1 MTSTLPPPA
10 LDRRF
15 QISDV
20 DEARQY
26 VATVYGDVTLE
37 PTERREPF
45 QWNVK
50 RASVG
55 PIHIASSWFRGGAR
69 FLTEDANDR
78 YFIFFSRKHQGELR
92 VGVDV
97 PIIPGRAAALRSPS
111 SPGDLRVESD
121 YQPMTLAFERA
132 TLEAEFRALTG
143 SSRRFAL
150 TFEPGMPTTSGVGAR
165 IQRLVGFIFN
175 ELNEDD
181 NNLDSPLVA
190 ARYADA
196 LIFSL
201 LEGVPHSCAA
211 LLPSRIRAVAPGH
224 VRLAAEYL
232 EANAAEPVRLAE
244 LSKLT
249 GMSVRSIQAG
259 FKAMYRC
266 SPMAFL
272 KERRLELARNRLLCA
287 APGTTT
293 VAAIALDCGFSH
305 LGRFSGLY
313 RARFGESPSATVR
326 RAPRT
331 ARSG

>member
-1 MTSTLPPPA
+1 MTSTVRATDP
-10 LDRRF
+10 DRRF
-15 QISDV
+15 QILDV

-37 PTERREPF
+37 PTERRAPF

-69 FLTEDANDR
+69 FLTEEANER
-78 YFIFFSRKHQGELR
+78 YFMFFSRKHHGELR

-132 TLEAEFRALTG
+132 TLDAAFRALTG
-143 SSRRFAL
+143 SSRRFDL
-150 TFEPGMPTTSGVGAR
+150 RFEPGLSTTFGVGAR
-165 IQRLVGFIFN
+165 IQRLVAFIFN
-175 ELNEDD
+175 ELDHDD
-181 NNLDSPLVA
+181 NNLDSPLIA
-190 ARYADA
+190 AHYADA
-196 LIFSL
+196 VIFSL
-201 LEGVPHSCAA
+201 LESVPHSCTA
-211 LLPSRIRAVAPGH
+211 LLPSRFCAATPGH
-224 VRLAAEYL
+224 VRVAAEYL

-244 LSKLT
+244 LAKLT

-259 FKAMYRC
+259 FKARYGC

-272 KERRLELARNRLLCA
+272 KQRRLELARNQLLSA
-287 APGTTT
+287 TPGTTT
-293 VAAIALDCGFSH
+293 VSEVALDCGFSH
-305 LGRFSGLY
+305 LGRFSALY

-326 RAPRT
+326 RAARS

>member
-1 MTSTLPPPA
+1 MLSTAPSPN
-10 LDRRF
+10 RHF

-26 VATVYGDVTLE
+26 VNTVYGNVTLE

-45 QWNVK
+45 QWSVK
-50 RASVG
+50 RAAVG
-55 PIHIASSWFRGGAR
+55 PIYIASSWFRGGAR
-69 FLTEDANDR
+69 FNTEDANER
-78 YFIFFSRKHQGELR
+78 YFLFFSRKHQGELR
-92 VGVDV
+92 VGVDA

-111 SPGDLRVESD
+111 TPGDLRVESD
-121 YQPMTLAFERA
+121 YQPVTLAFERA

-150 TFEPGMPTTSGVGAR
+150 TFEPGLPTTAGVGAR

-181 NNLDSPLVA
+181 SSLDSPLIA
-190 ARYADA
+190 AHYADA

-211 LLPSRIRAVAPGH
+211 LLPSRIRAAAPVH
-224 VRLAAEYL
+224 VRLIAEYL
-232 EANAAEPVRLAE
+232 EANAAEPVHMAE

-259 FKAMYRC
+259 FKATYGC

-272 KERRLELARNRLLCA
+272 KVRRLELARKRLLCA
-287 APGTTT
+287 VPGTTS
-293 VAAIALDCGFSH
+293 VAKIALDCGFSH

-326 RAPRT
+326 RV

>member
-1 MTSTLPPPA
+1 MASTTLSPA
-10 LDRRF
+10 PDRHF

-26 VATVYGDVTLE
+26 VATVYGKVTLE
-37 PTERREPF
+37 PTERRAPF
-45 QWNVK
+45 QWSVK

-55 PIHIASSWFRGGAR
+55 PIYIASSWFRGGAR

-111 SPGDLRVESD
+111 TPGDLCVESD
-121 YQPMTLAFERA
+121 YQPLTLSFERA

-143 SSRRFAL
+143 SSKRFAL
-150 TFEPGMPTTSGVGAR
+150 TFEPGISTTSGVGAR
-165 IQRLVGFIFN
+165 LQRLVGFIFN

-181 NNLDSPLVA
+181 NSLGSPLIA
-190 ARYADA
+190 AHYADA

-201 LEGVPHSCAA
+201 LDGVPHNCAA
-211 LLPSRIRAVAPGH
+211 LLPSRIRAAAPVH
-224 VRLAAEYL
+224 VRLIAEYL
-232 EANAAEPVRLAE
+232 EANAADPIRLAE

-249 GMSVRSIQAG
+249 GMSVRAIQAG
-259 FKAMYRC
+259 FKATYGC
-266 SPMAFL
+266 SPIAFL
-272 KERRLELARNRLLCA
+272 KMRRLELARNRLLCA
-287 APGTTT
+287 APGTVT
-293 VAAIALDCGFSH
+293 VAEIALDCGFSH

-326 RAPRT
+326 RI

>member
-1 MTSTLPPPA
+1 MVATSP
-10 LDRRF
+10 DRRF
-15 QISDV
+15 QLLDV
-20 DEARQY
+20 DEARHY

-37 PTERREPF
+37 PTERRAPF
-45 QWNVK
+45 QWDVK

-69 FLTEDANDR
+69 FLTEEANDR
-78 YFIFFSRKHQGELR
+78 YFLFFSRKHHGELR

-121 YQPMTLAFERA
+121 YRPMTLAFERA
-132 TLEAEFRALTG
+132 TLEAAFRALAG
-143 SSRRFAL
+143 SSRRL
-150 TFEPGMPTTSGVGAR
+150 DLRFEPGISTTSGVGAR
-165 IQRLVGFIFN
+165 IQRLVGFIFD
-175 ELNEDD
+175 ELEHDD
-181 NNLDSPLVA
+181 SNLDSPLIA
-190 ARYADA
+190 ARCADA

-201 LEGVPHSCAA
+201 LESVPHSCAA
-211 LLPSRIRAVAPGH
+211 LLPSRIRAAPPRH
-224 VRLAAEYL
+224 VRVVAEYL

-259 FKAMYRC
+259 FKARYGC

-272 KERRLELARNRLLCA
+272 KARRLELARNRLLCA

-293 VAAIALDCGFSH
+293 VAEVALDCGFAH

-326 RAPRT
+326 RAPRA